1 MGEEKLNPKKI
12 LVRGVNWIGDA
23 VMSMPAVYQLRRA
36 FPQAEIHLLVQ
47 EKLLDIWKNNPDIN
61 SVIGFSRSDS
71 PFAVA
76 KMVRTLNF
84 DLAIIFPNSFRSA
97 FEVWLARIPR
107 RVGFA
112 FGLRSLLL
120 TDPVKP
126 PHKFVKIKKLTE
138 WKIKKLISAG
148 KDKMATVSTEYHH
161 IYNYLCI
168 VGKTGANQTAVEP
181 KIVVDKNSI
190 EQTSSKFELHKLYG
204 RTILGLN
211 PGAEYGIA
219 KRWFPE
225 RFVEAAVQIYRR
237 TRCGILIFGGK
248 KDESYCEQIC
258 ESIKNQ
264 ISEPECVIN
273 LAGKTSLSELCAAL
287 KLCHVVISN
296 DSGPAHIAAAVGAR
310 VVAIFAS
317 TSPELTAPGIPGS
330 NKHIIVRSSAPCS
343 PCFRRECPVDFRCM
357 NEITVE
363 KVVNAVFFL
372 LNKDA

>member
-126 PHKFVKIKKLTE
+126 PHKFVKIKKLTK

-148 KDKMATVSTEYHH
+148 KDKTATVSTEYHH

-190 EQTSSKFELHKLYG
+190 EQTSSKFRLHKLYG

-225 RFVEAAVQIYRR
+225 RFVEAAVQVYRR

-258 ESIKNQ
+258 ESIKSE
-264 ISEPECVIN
+264 ISEPECVLN

-372 LNKDA
+372 LNKNA